1 MANRPQRGTL
11 MGIALG
17 ASLAAASTPAAG
29 FSLFGFHLWG
39 EREDE
44 DRFEIID
51 PCPTRSP

>member
-1 MANRPQRGTL
+1 MAKWPQRGIL

-17 ASLAAASTPAAG
+17 ASLAATSTPAAG

-44 DRFEIID
+44 DQIEIID
-51 PCPTRSP
+51 PLPYTVT